1 MTFSIN
7 KEPEQLTLVYRPR
20 FGADWIEARLQ
31 DGEISIR
38 HLFHFSFDDCLAL
51 DSESAVFRLGFLEN
65 DFYRVDRKK
74 LGMRHDLF
82 VHADFPITQ
91 KIFSTAKSIAI
102 FPALDKVYGQSIILG
117 GNEERSISRE
127 DFERLLDLFPT
138 DYELK
143 MYIRARISAAANDF
157 FDIPS
162 DAQRKYANYIN
173 KKLAVIE
180 NKNIVPVE
188 AYELEKYIY
197 LRDRLREMLANSD
210 GFSEA
215 AWQKEIIKFIL
226 LLFPNYITTLEKVSF
241 SEEYSQKS
249 PTRRELDIALLDIKG
264 NIDIIEIK
272 KPFPSCIVRSSTYRD
287 NFIPARELSG
297 TVVQAQKYL
306 FYLSKLGK
314 KGEDTLTQRYASV
327 LPSGMEIRITNPRA
341 MLIMGRDH
349 NLSNNQLFD
358 FELFKRKY
366 ADIIDIITYDDL
378 LRRLEH
384 IINHLRADHA

>member
-1 MTFSIN
+1 
-7 KEPEQLTLVYRPR
+7 
-20 FGADWIEARLQ
+20 
-31 DGEISIR
+31 
-38 HLFHFSFDDCLAL
+38 
-51 DSESAVFRLGFLEN
+51 
-65 DFYRVDRKK
+65 
-74 LGMRHDLF
+74 
-82 VHADFPITQ
+82 
-91 KIFSTAKSIAI
+91 
-102 FPALDKVYGQSIILG
+102 
-117 GNEERSISRE
+117 
-127 DFERLLDLFPT
+127 
-138 DYELK
+138 
-143 MYIRARISAAANDF
+143 
-157 FDIPS
+157 
-162 DAQRKYANYIN
+162 
-173 KKLAVIE
+173 
-180 NKNIVPVE
+180 
-188 AYELEKYIY
+188 
-197 LRDRLREMLANSD
+197 MLANSD

-241 SEEYSQKS
+241 SEEYSKEI
-249 PTRRELDIALLDIKG
+249 PTRRELDIALLDVKG

-314 KGEDTLTQRYASV
+314 KGEDTLTHRYASV
-327 LPSGMEIRITNPRA
+327 LPAGMEIRITNPRA

-384 IINHLRADHA
+384 IINHLRADHV